1 MSMLKTYLISVVV
14 GVLLSAVMSSCA
26 HKDIEC
32 PAGGA
37 PIEILFEWDN
47 VRDADVAGMTLFF
60 YPLDGKGRIWRFDIA
75 GREGGP
81 VDIPPGTY
89 RMVACNNDVAGLVL
103 EDTGSASA
111 IRAVAARHVADSVYA
126 GTAMLYGAVVGRL
139 DVTACAVRYT
149 TDVGSIKECGKRLVR
164 CRPDSL
170 ATCYTIA
177 VRKASGLE
185 SVRGVSAVLA
195 PVSSGVF
202 LDNGVNAG
210 AIAALYMPLAA
221 DRPQNSLAGS
231 TCAPGRAEED
241 LSAYRV
247 MTRIVKSDGKLYERR
262 IRLSPDNVN
271 IMSPHNV
278 MIIIDDFNIPGDTTS
293 GDVGGIDAAVD
304 GWSVVEIEL
313 GSGI

>member
-1 MSMLKTYLISVVV
+1 MSMLKTYLISVVL
-14 GVLLSAVMSSCA
+14 GLLLSAGMSSCA

-32 PAGGA
+32 PAGAA

-47 VRDADVAGMTLFF
+47 ARDADVAGMTLFF
-60 YPLDGKGRIWRFDIA
+60 YPTDGKGQIWRFDIA
-75 GREGGP
+75 GRDGGP

-89 RMVACNNDVAGLVL
+89 RMVACNNDVAGLTL
-103 EDTGSASA
+103 EDTGRASS
-111 IRAVAARHVADSVYA
+111 IRAVAARQVADSVYA

-139 DVTACAVRYT
+139 EVTPCAVRYT
-149 TDVGSIKECGKRLVR
+149 TDSGRIKECGKRLVR

-177 VRKASGLE
+177 VRKATGLE

-202 LDNGVNAG
+202 LESGINAG

-221 DRPQNSLAGS
+221 DRQPNSLTGS
-231 TCAPGRAEED
+231 TCAPGRAAED
-241 LSAYRV
+241 ISAYRV
-247 MTRIVKSDGKLYERR
+247 SARIEKADGKIYERR
-262 IRLSPDNVN
+262 IELEQGNVN

-278 MIIIDDFNIPGDTTS
+278 MIIIDDFNIPGDISS